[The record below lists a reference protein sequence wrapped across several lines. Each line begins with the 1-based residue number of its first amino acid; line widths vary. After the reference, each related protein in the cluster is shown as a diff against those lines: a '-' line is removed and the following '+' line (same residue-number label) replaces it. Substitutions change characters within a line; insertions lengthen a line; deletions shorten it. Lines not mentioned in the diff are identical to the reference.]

1 MNFSG
6 STGQFLLDENGQ
18 RNVFRLKVVSLNR
31 NGLENV
37 GKWDTKR
44 GLSIDTHI
52 GFSNINH
59 VVETLPSLN
68 YSHLTVA
75 VVLVRPNFSF
85 SYDYAEIFLYI
96 FYFKEKPYVSL
107 RKDWFIQEGN
117 DRYEGFC
124 IDILR
129 ALAEMYNF
137 NYTIYNVPDNKYG
150 LPDEN
155 GKWNG
160 LVKELIDGVIEK
172 IRVV

>member
-1 MNFSG
+1 MAAIYRNLPD
-6 STGQFLLDENGQ
+6 GQEDRRRAQEAAP
-18 RNVFRLKVVSLNR
+18 RSVP
-31 NGLENV
+31 
-37 GKWDTKR
+37 D
-44 GLSIDTHI
+44 
-52 GFSNINH
+52 
-59 VVETLPSLN
+59 
-68 YSHLTVA
+68 
-75 VVLVRPNFSF
+75 
-85 SYDYAEIFLYI
+85 I